1 MPSGAPITPDEDK
14 RLRHIARTTF
24 AKDTPQERLVYSIDS
39 ADDASSSY
47 DGASLYASKST
58 SSASSLPLYPLVVA
72 IITVFVICSSLFTD
86 AFFSSEINAAG
97 RTIGTPG
104 IKIVGF
110 CEENPY
116 LREGFVSALGVS
128 HPTPLSSRT

>member
-1 MPSGAPITPDEDK
+1 MLSGAPITPDEDK
-14 RLRHIARTTF
+14 RLRHIARATF

-72 IITVFVICSSLFTD
+72 IITVFVIWSGLIIIIIPSSLSP
-86 AFFSSEINAAG
+86 A
-97 RTIGTPG
+97 
-104 IKIVGF
+104 
-110 CEENPY
+110 Y
-116 LREGFVSALGVS
+116 LLLVSLYLAVICILIY
-128 HPTPLSSRT
+128 LSRKYTSTCFH